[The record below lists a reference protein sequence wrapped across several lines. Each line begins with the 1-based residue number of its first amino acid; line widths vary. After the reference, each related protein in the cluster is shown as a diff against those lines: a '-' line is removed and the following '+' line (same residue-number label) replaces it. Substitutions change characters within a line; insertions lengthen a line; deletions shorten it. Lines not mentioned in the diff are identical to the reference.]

1 MDLNFITPHLISGYI
16 PVAAALILY
25 HSALHAF
32 GIKQAKGHV
41 LLTFVFCFY
50 LVGILTVTGICLKGS
65 FSPRIVYIPFID
77 MIKGPKETILNII
90 LFIPMGFF
98 LPLLYE
104 KHDGLKK
111 TAIVGFLVSLSVE
124 IAQLFGFGTT
134 DINDLIT
141 NTFGA
146 CLGYGIYRL
155 IKKAVPKQCIEKAKA
170 KGSQCNFELPL
181 FWFGSMIIMLTFQT
195 SIFHALFQN

>member
-25 HSALHAF
+25 YIALHTL
-32 GIKQAKGHV
+32 GKKQAKGHV

-65 FSPRIVYIPFID
+65 FSPRIVYIPFND
-77 MIKGPKETILNII
+77 MIKGPKDTILNMI